1 MTSDDEIITVAD
13 TPDYVY
19 TAGTKEN
26 VIYKDLGK
34 TVVEGAEK
42 GDYVYDWVAYVDGA
56 EQEVAGRPE
65 NEKDPTYEYTDKG
78 ATTEIYVDEVNET
91 VTVVKI
97 NYYLAEI
104 TDIRSDD
111 DGEFATVRMLGT
123 QDPLGDSVDTPSTS
137 APSPPTASLR
147 TTMLSSLWMWT
158 RTATPSWPPST
169 IPPPPRAL

>member
-1 MTSDDEIITVAD
+1 MPNIGKNCERQFKTSLMKVGKHLEARRFVQYLSLIHI
-13 TPDYVY
+13 
-19 TAGTKEN
+19 
-26 VIYKDLGK
+26 LGK
-34 TVVEGAEK
+34 TVVEGTEK

-123 QDPLGDSVDTPSTS
+123 QDPLGDSVDCLLYTS
-137 APSPPTASLR
+137 R
-147 TTMLSSLWMWT
+147 CV
-158 RTATPSWPPST
+158 
-169 IPPPPRAL
+169 